1 MVSSFV
7 FGKNSCLGSRQ
18 ARAGGHLREAA
29 HPLHEHRKRMCDQ
42 KNRSYCAAG
51 SLALD
56 LALALDFPAGAAG
69 VCNEARRARL
79 RSRFLAFDRLRV
91 FSRAL
96 SFGMNGLRGVK
107 CK

>member
-1 MVSSFV
+1 MTCITSSCGTCSRIDLAFAKREDRKWSPLL
-7 FGKNSCLGSRQ
+7 FLGKNSCLGSRQ

-56 LALALDFPAGAAG
+56 LALDLAFPAGAAG

-79 RSRFLAFDRLRV
+79 R
-91 FSRAL
+91 
-96 SFGMNGLRGVK
+96 
-107 CK
+107 